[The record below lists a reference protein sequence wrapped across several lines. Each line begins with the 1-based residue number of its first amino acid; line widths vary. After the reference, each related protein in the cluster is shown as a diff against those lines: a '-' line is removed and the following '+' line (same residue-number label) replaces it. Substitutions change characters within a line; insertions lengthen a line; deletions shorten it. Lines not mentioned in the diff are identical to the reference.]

1 MGSLLER
8 AYRRLGKRY
17 FLLYVALDNC
27 RPLRCKSDPVPVY
40 AVPLDGRTTARPTEL
55 TAEA

>member
-17 FLLYVALDNC
+17 FLLYVALDNV
-27 RPLRCKSDPVPVY
+27 SAAPVQV
-40 AVPLDGRTTARPTEL
+40 
-55 TAEA
+55 